1 MLKQSEIQERY
12 KAIKKQIEKACHE
25 CQRDPSSVQ
34 LLAVSKKHSVEK
46 IQSLVDVGQ
55 TLFGENYVQEALSK
69 QNLLRDSSLSWH
81 FIGTLQRNKVKD
93 VVGHFEIIHSVD
105 SMELATKISQK
116 ASVQGIQQKILL
128 ELNVAQ
134 EASKSGFSPKEL
146 ELQFESLLELPR
158 LTLAGLMLLPPP
170 VDNAELVRPYFKAA
184 NKMFQELLTQIPDDR
199 KADWNSLSMGTTQ
212 DFEVAIQEGATI
224 IRVGTAIFGERE

>member
-1 MLKQSEIQERY
+1 MKQSEIQERY
-12 KAIKKQIEKACHE
+12 KAIKKQIEKACYE

-46 IQSLVDVGQ
+46 IQSLIDVGQ

-69 QNLLRDSSLSWH
+69 QNLLIDSSLSWH

-105 SMELATKISQK
+105 SMELAIKISQK
-116 ASVQGIQQKILL
+116 ASEKRIQQKILL

-134 EASKSGFSPKEL
+134 EASKSGFSQKEL
-146 ELQFESLLELPR
+146 ELQFESLLELPHLR
-158 LTLAGLMLLPPP
+158 LAGLMLLPPP
-170 VDNAELVRPYFKAA
+170 VDNPELVRPHFKAA
-184 NKMFQELLTQIPDDR
+184 NKMFQELLTHIPGER

-212 DFEVAIQEGATI
+212 DFEVAIQEGASL